1 MFTLPQY
8 TWDKDREL
16 CKKCKHL
23 REEPRKH
30 SQYTSTAM
38 ACVKNPYKASKGI
51 GSCIDN
57 RTRGPCGKEGK
68 LFEAGEN
75 SPVTLSPVLK
85 ANRPAVNPL
94 RQPHEVISI
103 G

>member
-1 MFTLPQY
+1 MFTLPLY

-16 CKKCKHL
+16 CKQCKHL

-30 SQYTSTAM
+30 SQYTSTSM
-38 ACVKNPYKASKGI
+38 SCVKNPFVASKGI

-68 LFEAGEN
+68 LFEAGEEQLFLG
-75 SPVTLSPVLK
+75 SPALHQAREYSSTTLRPV
-85 ANRPAVNPL
+85 
-94 RQPHEVISI
+94 HESI

>member
-1 MFTLPQY
+1 MFTLPKY

-16 CKKCKHL
+16 CKQCKHL

-30 SQYTSTAM
+30 SQYTSISM
-38 ACVKNPYKASKGI
+38 SCVKNPYKASKGI

-57 RTRGPCGKEGK
+57 RTRGPCGKDGR
-68 LFEAGEN
+68 LFEAREEEFSLGSPALHQARKHSPAAF
-75 SPVTLSPVLK
+75 SPV
-85 ANRPAVNPL
+85 
-94 RQPHEVISI
+94 HESI